1 VSVSLQKQ
9 KEIMTL
15 SNKNAIRTYGLT
27 TFIGGNMGTSG
38 YMTSEGK
45 AFVFNVDGYKVIKK
59 VYYAGGERYEVSGK
73 NLIDSISMDVL
84 DMSSVEATN
93 ESLRVEILSTI
104 MKADLSR
111 VKKIM
116 TDNKKGFT
124 YLMGVVGGS
133 KDLCFASVVQDY
145 YSHKF
150 HFMSD
155 TNAIIKV
162 MVKYGYEFTTM
173 ADANKLI
180 R

>member
-1 VSVSLQKQ
+1 
-9 KEIMTL
+9 MTL

-38 YMTSEGK
+38 YTQGVGK
-45 AFVFNVDGYKVIKK
+45 AFVFNVDGYKVVKQ
-59 VYYAGGERYEVSGK
+59 VFYTGDEQFQVSGK
-73 NLIDSISMDVL
+73 NILDYITIDVL
-84 DMSSVEATN
+84 DMSYVEATN
-93 ESLRVEILSTI
+93 EALRVELLSTI

-145 YSHKF
+145 YSDRF
-150 HFMSD
+150 AFEYD

>member
-1 VSVSLQKQ
+1 
-9 KEIMTL
+9 MTL
-15 SNKNAIRTYGLT
+15 SNKNALRTYGLT

-38 YMTSEGK
+38 YTQGVGK
-45 AFVFNVDGYKVIKK
+45 AFVFNVDGYKVVKQ
-59 VYYAGGERYEVSGK
+59 VFYTGEEQYQVSG
-73 NLIDSISMDVL
+73 NNILEYITIDVL
-84 DMSSVEATN
+84 DMSFVEATN
-93 ESLRVEILSTI
+93 EALRIELLSNI
-104 MKADLSR
+104 MKADLAR

-145 YSHKF
+145 YSDRF
-150 HFMSD
+150 CYMRD
-155 TNAIIKV
+155 TDAIIKV
-162 MVKYGYEFTTM
+162 MIKYGYEFTTM

>member
-1 VSVSLQKQ
+1 
-9 KEIMTL
+9 MTL

-27 TFIGGNMGTSG
+27 TFIGGNMGQSG
-38 YMTSEGK
+38 YTQGVGK
-45 AFVFNVDGYKVIKK
+45 AFVFNVDGYKVVKQVFYSGK
-59 VYYAGGERYEVSGK
+59 EKYQVSGK
-73 NLIDSISMDVL
+73 NILEYITIQDTL
-84 DMSSVEATN
+84 DMSFVEATN
-93 ESLRVEILSTI
+93 EALRVEILSTI
-104 MKADLSR
+104 MDADLTR

-124 YLMGVVGGS
+124 YLMDVVGGS

-145 YSHKF
+145 YSDRF
-150 HFMSD
+150 AFEYD

-173 ADANKLI
+173 AEANKLI